1 MSLFDRVVLG
11 EERATRAGSVAASIE
26 LPEALYIYLT
36 PQAQAKLKR
45 LVPPAHPQKSGDHL
59 TIAFQPTLAEV
70 ERFKKLVG
78 KSVTITA
85 THVVQNDR
93 VQAVKIKDVV
103 TKRGTP
109 HVTISWATGANP
121 AESNDLVARDPGT
134 PLQPW
139 LKLQGVYGFFPGS

>member
-1 MSLFDRVVLG
+1 MSLFDRIVLG
-11 EERATRAGSVAASIE
+11 EERATRAGSVAVSTE

-36 PQAQAKLKR
+36 PQAEAKLKR
-45 LVPPAHPQKSGDHL
+45 VVPPIHPQKSGDHL
-59 TIAFQPTLAEV
+59 TLVFQPSLAEV

-93 VQAVKIKDVV
+93 VQAVKIRNVT

-109 HVTISWATGANP
+109 HVTISWATGASP
-121 AESNDLVARDPGT
+121 VESNDLVAREVGR

-139 LKLQGVYGFFPGS
+139 LKLQGVYGFFPPS